1 MKGTKELTLYAQTF
15 NGDKPFTAGGVTM
28 TEALRSG
35 EAAQGGR
42 IFIGHTELLCIDGSR
57 TLSDVQDLLCNQGI
71 SPACKLLYT
80 DVDDC
85 FRSTDTA
92 KLLESVRMAERCGLI
107 AQTDITTVLDEWLGD
122 SQTALLP
129 ARSSDGLCMVL
140 LHTNG
145 RRTML
150 SEDAAN
156 GLFWLRRNDG
166 RDMTVTVETPNG
178 MEDIAILRNSLQ
190 KNAIPQD
197 GKPALCYSVSVYTDD
212 CPDAVRQALRK
223 KLLLQCRTAVSEM
236 LAADADVIGLQS
248 LAEFSGMDRQE
259 LSVVVDVT
267 VK

>member
-1 MKGTKELTLYAQTF
+1 MKGSKELTLYAQTF
-15 NGDKPFTAGGVTM
+15 NGDKPFAAGGVTM

-57 TLSDVQDLLCNQGI
+57 TLADVQDLLCNQGI

-80 DVDDC
+80 DVDAC

-92 KLLESVRMAERCGLI
+92 KLLESIRMAERCGMI

-129 ARSSDGLCMVL
+129 ARSDDGLCMVL

-178 MEDIAILRNSLQ
+178 TEDITILRNSLQ
-190 KNAIPQD
+190 KHAAGEGSPT
-197 GKPALCYSVSVYTDD
+197 LYYSVSVYTDD
-212 CPDAVRQALRK
+212 CPDAVRQVLREQI
-223 KLLLQCRTAVSEM
+223 LQQCRTAVSEM

-259 LSVVVDVT
+259 LSVVVNVI